1 MNGLIPKLLIMKN
14 LKVLAVIMAA
24 ITILGCT
31 REPAVTS
38 DTVNKEEISRQLAEN
53 WDQFIMAFTNEDIEK
68 LMSFVT
74 DDYINMPAYG
84 MTQNYQESQAMFQ
97 GMMDDYYFEKNTY
110 EQKEVFVHPG
120 MAYEFGLIQMVLVS
134 KSQGDTVINNTLSVS
149 VWKKMDDGSWK
160 LHRWMG
166 QD

>member
-1 MNGLIPKLLIMKN
+1 LNGLIPKLLIMKN

-84 MTQNYQESQAMFQ
+84 WERDSTEYIVEPPEEEE
-97 GMMDDYYFEKNTY
+97 EKIASAVR
-110 EQKEVFVHPG
+110 KIL
-120 MAYEFGLIQMVLVS
+120 AEFPPE
-134 KSQGDTVINNTLSVS
+134 
-149 VWKKMDDGSWK
+149 
-160 LHRWMG
+160 R
-166 QD
+166 